1 MIHGKE
7 VQRGPMLDVAGRMM
21 VLPFQPLAMTFQNIS
36 YCVDT
41 PPVIY
46 FLQSKMNEFIDNP
59 GTHNSCDSLRF
70 ARK

>member
-1 MIHGKE
+1 MILGQE
-7 VQRGPMLDVAGRMM
+7 VKGGPMLDVAGRMM
-21 VLPFQPLAMTFQNIS
+21 VLPFQPLAMTFQDIS

-46 FLQSKMNEFIDNP
+46 VLPSKMNEFIDNP
-59 GTHNSCDSLRF
+59 GTHNSCDSLHF